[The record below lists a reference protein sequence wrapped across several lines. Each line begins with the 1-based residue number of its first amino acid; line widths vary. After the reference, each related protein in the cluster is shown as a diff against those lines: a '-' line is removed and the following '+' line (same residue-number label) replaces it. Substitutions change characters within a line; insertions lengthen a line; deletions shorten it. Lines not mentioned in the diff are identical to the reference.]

1 MTDKIVVLSTCASE
15 EEGERL
21 GRMLVEA
28 RLAGCVTVMPK
39 GRSYYHWK
47 GAVESAEEWLLIIK
61 SSRALFE
68 EIRAALEKAHSYEVP
83 EVLAIPIVEGAENY
97 MLWLNSCLKTVGA
110 E

>member
-1 MTDKIVVLSTCASE
+1 MTDKIVILTTCASE

-47 GAVESAEEWLLIIK
+47 GAVESAEECLLIIK
-61 SSRALFE
+61 SSRPLFE
-68 EIRAALEKAHSYEVP
+68 EVRAALEKAHSYEVP
-83 EVLAIPIVEGAENY
+83 EMLAIAVVEGAENY
-97 MLWLNSCLKTVGA
+97 LLWLSSCLKTAGQ